1 MTKIFGLLLLLKGPF
16 GGHNTTEPSLDSD
29 FFLAFGDY
37 FTNMQ
42 GLFDGICPFLKR
54 QGSVQFFSSDMKI
67 IADVQMQT

>member
-1 MTKIFGLLLLLKGPF
+1 MAIILLSPLWIVI
-16 GGHNTTEPSLDSD
+16 

-37 FTNMQ
+37 FTNMR